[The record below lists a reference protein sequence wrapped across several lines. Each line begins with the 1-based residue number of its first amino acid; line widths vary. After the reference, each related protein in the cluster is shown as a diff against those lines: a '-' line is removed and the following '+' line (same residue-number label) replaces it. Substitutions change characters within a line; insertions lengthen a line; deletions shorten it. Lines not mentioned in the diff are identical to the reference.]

1 MVSACVSL
9 EPYVL
14 RVLNDAMA
22 PDVPVGAVVIVD
34 PSEPVEDGC
43 LVVLEHEGTVM
54 LRRLRLGTPEA
65 GADGARFVAPDLPAL
80 VPGGDWRG
88 AVRGV
93 VTAVRTPR
101 GSAPARRDGVAPA
114 GPRGG

>member
-9 EPYVL
+9 EPYAL
-14 RVLNDAMA
+14 RVLDDAMA
-22 PDVPVGAVVIVD
+22 PDVPAGAVVIVD
-34 PSEPVEDGC
+34 PSEPVVDGS
-43 LVVLEHEGTVM
+43 LVILEHEETVV

-65 GADGARFVAPDLPAL
+65 GVARARFVAPGLPVL
-80 VPGGDWRG
+80 EPGGEWRG

-101 GSAPARRDGVAPA
+101 GSAAARRDGVPQA